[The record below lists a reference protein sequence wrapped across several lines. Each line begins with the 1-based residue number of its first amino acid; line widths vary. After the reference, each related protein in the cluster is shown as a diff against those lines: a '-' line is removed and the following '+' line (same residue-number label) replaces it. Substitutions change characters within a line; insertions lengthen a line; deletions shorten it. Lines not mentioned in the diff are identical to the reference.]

1 MKNFLEKLKNQPEP
15 VRKKIFIVAMA
26 GIAVVV
32 FSFYLFSIKDSID
45 NAMAKNAKEESGGLA
60 GEFTLPSIKDSIGA
74 SLKDIFK

>member
-26 GIAVVV
+26 AIAVIV

-45 NAMAKNAKEESGGLA
+45 NVMAKSAKEESGGLA
-60 GEFTLPSIKDSIGA
+60 GEFTLPSVKDSIGA

>member
-1 MKNFLEKLKNQPEP
+1 MKNFIEKLKNQPEP

-45 NAMAKNAKEESGGLA
+45 NAMAKNTKEESAGLA